1 MDIAQASEI
10 ILQDIPENE
19 HYNFTMLG
27 GCYVYAKSLQILC
40 SNIVLYINKDR
51 NHVIFKHNDKF
62 MDYNKEYSNFELK
75 CAEFREMTLED
86 ERYAICKFFKAFGG
100 RRASIRFLEKI
111 KSVK

>member
-1 MDIAQASEI
+1 MDIAQASNL
-10 ILQDIPENE
+10 ILKDIPENE
-19 HYNFTMLG
+19 RYNFTMHG
-27 GCYVYAKSLQILC
+27 GCYIYAKSLQILC
-40 SNIVLYINKDR
+40 DDITLYINKDR
-51 NHVIFKHNDKF
+51 NHVIFKYNDKF
-62 MDYNKEYSNFELK
+62 MDYIKKYTDFELK